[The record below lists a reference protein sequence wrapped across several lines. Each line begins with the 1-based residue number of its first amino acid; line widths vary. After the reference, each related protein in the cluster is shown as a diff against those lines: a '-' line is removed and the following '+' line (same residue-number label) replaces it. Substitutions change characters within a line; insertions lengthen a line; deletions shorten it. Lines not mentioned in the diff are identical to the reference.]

1 MTTSPTLQLVI
12 DALGEYKNQTGI
24 DLSQNPFAEK
34 LQLCNNPNDILE
46 LLQERENA
54 FRTYREENRTL
65 INCLSPAVRVL
76 HAFSGVLGEAVSLVS
91 ATSPVTFPC
100 SSLCERFDPPFTA
113 SFPSS
118 ESYLRRN

>member
-12 DALGEYKNQTGI
+12 DALSDYKNQTGI

-54 FRTYREENRTL
+54 FRTYREENRSL

-76 HAFSGVLGEAVSLVS
+76 HAFSGVLGEAVTLVS
-91 ATSPVTFPC
+91 STFPVP
-100 SSLCERFDPPFTA
+100 LLVPV
-113 SFPSS
+113 
-118 ESYLRRN
+118 